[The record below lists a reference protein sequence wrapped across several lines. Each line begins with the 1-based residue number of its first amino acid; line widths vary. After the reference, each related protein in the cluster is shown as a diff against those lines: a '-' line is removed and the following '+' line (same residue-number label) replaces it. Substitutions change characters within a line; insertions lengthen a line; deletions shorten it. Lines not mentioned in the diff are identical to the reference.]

1 LLFVPEEHINPN
13 EPGRRLTVDFAGWLG
28 NASSP
33 PEPFFRNGLIV
44 LDANVLLDLYR
55 ITPDARGQVID
66 TLSGIADRLWVPHQA
81 AVEFSRNRR
90 RVVEER
96 TSSFKQ
102 TKQVLQSATVKA
114 VDVLVSAVE
123 QLIYQRERNGTTRI
137 WDIVGIGLDRESLL
151 RRFDGVMGP
160 ALSELETL
168 MAEHDLHLQDMQ
180 GADPLLSQI
189 DELLN
194 GRIGPGYTPA
204 GLRALVDEAHL
215 FRFPNKIP
223 PGYLDT
229 DKETPLRAAGDFL
242 LWRQTIDRAALMTS
256 GDRLVLLITKDL
268 KEDWWNLDTKKRP
281 LGPRPELVQEIRDL
295 TGASLLLLTLKEF
308 LTGAKRYL
316 ASAVSDETLN
326 ELREVSEDIEELLPD
341 VFRLS
346 SDVPDLLSLTPI
358 EFERLIQYLL
368 IRMGHDVRM
377 NQPSADGGI
386 DMLIVNRSQP
396 EVGPVAV
403 QVKRYR
409 SPISSQTIRELQ
421 GILFATSASSA
432 LLITTSRF
440 QASAIRAA
448 EDTPVELISGTELL
462 QLLAKI
468 GIHARIGF
476 EIDPGASKNDR

>member
-168 MAEHDLHLQDMQ
+168 MAEHDLHLQE
-180 GADPLLSQI
+180 QI
-189 DELLN
+189 
-194 GRIGPGYTPA
+194 
-204 GLRALVDEAHL
+204 HCCH
-215 FRFPNKIP
+215 K
-223 PGYLDT
+223 
-229 DKETPLRAAGDFL
+229 
-242 LWRQTIDRAALMTS
+242 LM
-256 GDRLVLLITKDL
+256 
-268 KEDWWNLDTKKRP
+268 
-281 LGPRPELVQEIRDL
+281 
-295 TGASLLLLTLKEF
+295 
-308 LTGAKRYL
+308 
-316 ASAVSDETLN
+316 
-326 ELREVSEDIEELLPD
+326 
-341 VFRLS
+341 S
-346 SDVPDLLSLTPI
+346 S
-358 EFERLIQYLL
+358 
-368 IRMGHDVRM
+368 
-377 NQPSADGGI
+377 
-386 DMLIVNRSQP
+386 
-396 EVGPVAV
+396 
-403 QVKRYR
+403 
-409 SPISSQTIRELQ
+409 
-421 GILFATSASSA
+421 
-432 LLITTSRF
+432 
-440 QASAIRAA
+440 
-448 EDTPVELISGTELL
+448 
-462 QLLAKI
+462 
-468 GIHARIGF
+468 
-476 EIDPGASKNDR
+476 